1 MINIEAKMI
10 EMKMGELFIKDFLT
24 YIKKEEIYIDSLNS
38 LNIEI
43 DKYEELYSLES
54 EDIYLDKENSSF
66 ESISIQENQY
76 NGDSLEN
83 GGYSMEYEN
92 KRF

>member
-1 MINIEAKMI
+1 MINLEVKMR

-54 EDIYLDKENSSF
+54 EDIYLNNENSSF
-66 ESISIQENQY
+66 ESIAIQENQY
-76 NGDSLEN
+76 NGDSLDN

>member
-1 MINIEAKMI
+1 MIDIEVKMK
-10 EMKMGELFIKDFLT
+10 EMNMGELFIKDFLT

-54 EDIYLDKENSSF
+54 EDIYLDNENSSF

-76 NGDSLEN
+76 NGDSLDN